1 MRKCTPCELGSIPPA
16 NKMIDNTGLIFS
28 FFSVG
33 QKVIYKKVREAL
45 GFDRTVSFFTGAAP
59 ISRDVLKYFLS
70 LDMVILELYG
80 MSECTGP
87 QSMCYHNKYKLGSVG
102 VILPG
107 CENRLSEP
115 DQKGEGEVCMW
126 GRHCMMGY
134 LNR

>member
-1 MRKCTPCELGSIPPA
+1 ML
-16 NKMIDNTGLIFS
+16 NNTGLIFS

-45 GFDRTVSFFTGAAP
+45 GFDRCVSFFTGAAP

-70 LDMVILELYG
+70 LDIVILELYG